1 MSDMKAARV
10 DGHVHVGLLGDEHP
24 ELGRMSAYFRSRF
37 EYRVFLA
44 YGRIDEDRVC
54 DKVLREAT
62 VEALVTSGV
71 DHAVCL
77 ALDPV
82 YDDRGRRREDLSHLW
97 VANEYVIGL
106 RDELG
111 DKVLLGASVHP
122 YDPAFE
128 ERVRELVGRGAVL
141 LKWLPSAQGID
152 LADERARAAMA
163 ALARLGAGGG
173 PLPLLLH
180 IGPEYAIPPC
190 EPSLASNDFL
200 SWSAWDGMKNG
211 LRFGKRWRRPDL
223 AGVHLSLETAL
234 GEGAVIVFAH
244 CGLPYFAS
252 GPLAPLL
259 EHSDF
264 KAVHGYLERWP
275 AAGGRGGRCFADLS
289 ACCTPFRKPYFPKL
303 AKLPEASLFAGS
315 DFPTPVFELSAGLGE
330 AVEDGKA
337 ILHGDLARVIVPE
350 DNLLDVNQRELGVA
364 FPGHPMFTNLSRL
377 LDELGLPRAAA
388 RGDP

>member
-1 MSDMKAARV
+1 MSGMRTARI
-10 DGHVHVGLLGDEHP
+10 DGHVHVGLVGDEHP
-24 ELGRMSAYFRSRF
+24 ELGRMSEYFRSRF

-44 YGRIDEDRVC
+44 YERIDPDRVC

-62 VEALVTSGV
+62 VEALATSGV

-82 YDDRGRRREDLSHLW
+82 YDDHGRRREDLSHMW
-97 VANEYVIGL
+97 VGNEYVIGL

-122 YDPAFE
+122 YDPDFE
-128 ERVRELVGRGAVL
+128 ARVRTLVDRGAVL

-152 LADERARAAMA
+152 LADERTRAAMVS
-163 ALARLGAGGG
+163 LAHLGADGG

-180 IGPEYAIPPC
+180 TGMEYAIPPC
-190 EPSLASNDFL
+190 DPHLVSNDFL
-200 SWSAWDGMKNG
+200 SWSAWDGMKNK

-223 AGVHLSLETAL
+223 GGLRLSLEAAL
-234 GEGAVIVFAH
+234 GEGAVIIFAH

-264 KAVHGYLERWP
+264 KAVCGYLDGWP

-289 ACCTPFRKPYFPKL
+289 ACCTPFRKPYFPRL
-303 AKLPEASLFAGS
+303 AKLSEASLLAGS
-315 DFPTPVFELSAGLGE
+315 DFPTPVFELSAGLDE
-330 AVEDGKA
+330 AAEDAKA
-337 ILHGDLARVIVPE
+337 MLHGDLARLIVPE

-364 FPGHPMFTNLSRL
+364 FPGHPMFTNLGDL
-377 LDELGLPRAAA
+377 LDELGLPHLVSR
-388 RGDP
+388 